1 MHGAVAARVTY
12 AQTSPDKDGINQLMS
27 HASIMFRFPSDNAAR
42 LAFDT
47 LLDLGYDPELHDAGR
62 LHIHVIDE
70 DITSAL
76 EICQSHGGELVEQAP
91 AEEAALTNASYSLDC
106 VPIPAHI
113 VNEDWTDGDFVAN
126 REVNPDPADYNT
138 FEAR

>member
-1 MHGAVAARVTY
+1 
-12 AQTSPDKDGINQLMS
+12 
-27 HASIMFRFPSDNAAR
+27 MFQFPNDSAAR

-62 LHIHVIDE
+62 LHIHVIEE

-76 EICQSHGGELVEQAP
+76 EVCQSHGGELLEQAP
-91 AEEAALTNASYSLDC
+91 AEEAALTSASYSLDC
-106 VPIPAHI
+106 VPIPAHL
-113 VNEDWTDGDFVAN
+113 VNEDWTEEGVGEGLVSS
-126 REVNPDPADYNT
+126 REVNPDPGDYNT